1 MEFKDF
7 VKHSNLD
14 YKEYQGKGVVLEE
27 GEISVSREQGDT
39 RGRHRVSVAAR
50 PVFRR

>member
-14 YKEYQGKGVVLEE
+14 YKEYQGKGVEWCME
-27 GEISVSREQGDT
+27 RENSNDYC
-39 RGRHRVSVAAR
+39 RGGIIADEMGLGSE
-50 PVFRR
+50 